1 MMEQIKRC
9 SSEIYEVADGQK
21 EPCKEKAETIP
32 MIAY

>member
-1 MMEQIKRC
+1 MMEQIKLC

-21 EPCKEKAETIP
+21 EPCEEKADSIP